1 MNRNE
6 NIISLINMYRNSHV
20 LAGSKIVYEIDKL
33 MTEDDDVLKGDNCV
47 TFRQLVSDMLFDKA
61 V

>member
-1 MNRNE
+1 
-6 NIISLINMYRNSHV
+6 MYRNSHV